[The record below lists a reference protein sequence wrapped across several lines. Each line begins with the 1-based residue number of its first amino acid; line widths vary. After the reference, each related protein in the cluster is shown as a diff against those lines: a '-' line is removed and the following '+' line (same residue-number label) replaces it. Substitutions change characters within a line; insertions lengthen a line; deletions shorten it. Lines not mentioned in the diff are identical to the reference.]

1 MSHGLMEAAAPVRGE
16 ATASEL
22 LSSAYDW
29 ESQRETITLG
39 EAVQRFRDV
48 NGYVGLPI
56 PAKPAFLKVFRRLI
70 NGRRPPEEIYRVHDA
85 SHVLTGSTFTHDEP
99 PLVLL
104 AGEAVEQGFYFAS
117 RGTPRAVGWVLFY
130 GGAFVECARR
140 IAPFGQVLRGIRLE
154 LFNRAYAYARRTRLT
169 NLFTIPVDELWQ
181 VPVAEARRRLGMT
194 SEGPTADLYAGI
206 PLPAADAEA
215 LRREWAGF
223 GVQRLVPADAVGG
236 CRGWPGRRRSRRGTT
251 RRA

>member
-1 MSHGLMEAAAPVRGE
+1 ME
-16 ATASEL
+16 ATAPTRAATAKDL

-39 EAVQRFRDV
+39 DAVQRFRDV

-70 NGRRPPEEIYRVHDA
+70 NGSRPPEEIYRVHDA
-85 SHVLTGSTFTHDEP
+85 SHVLTGTTFTHDEP

-140 IAPFGQVLRGIRLE
+140 IAPFGQVFRGIRLE
-154 LFNRAYAYARRTRLT
+154 LFNRAYAHAKHTRLA
-169 NLFTIPVDELWQ
+169 NLFTIPVDELWHL
-181 VPVAEARRRLGMT
+181 PVAEARRRLGMP
-194 SEGPTADLYAGI
+194 EGGPTAELYAGLLI
-206 PLPAADAEA
+206 PGPMADA

-223 GVQRLVPADAVGG
+223 GQR
-236 CRGWPGRRRSRRGTT
+236 R
-251 RRA
+251 

>member
-1 MSHGLMEAAAPVRGE
+1 MEPVDLARRE
-16 ATASEL
+16 ATAQEL

-29 ESQRETITLG
+29 ESQRETMTLG

-85 SHVLTGSTFTHDEP
+85 SHVLTGTTFTHDEP

-117 RGTPRAVGWVLFY
+117 RGMPRAVGWALFY

-154 LFNRAYAYARRTRLT
+154 LFNQAYAHAKRTRLT
-169 NLFTIPVDELWQ
+169 NLFTMPVDELWDL
-181 VPVAEARRRLGMT
+181 PVAEARRRLGMPPG
-194 SEGPTADLYAGI
+194 GPTAGLYGGLRI
-206 PLPAADAEA
+206 PEPMAQA
-215 LRREWAGF
+215 LRREWEIF
-223 GVQRLVPADAVGG
+223 
-236 CRGWPGRRRSRRGTT
+236 GRRR
-251 RRA
+251 